1 VRGSLSLLGPSETL
15 RTPSKFQDFI
25 NFRRIKNIMSDNE
38 ARQKAKG
45 EEGQSYGACLSG
57 RDQGVTNRVSR

>member
-1 VRGSLSLLGPSETL
+1 
-15 RTPSKFQDFI
+15 
-25 NFRRIKNIMSDNE
+25 MSDNE